1 MVCLVSDYTVVIC
14 PVLCKKKGV
23 DPAELGTFDRM
34 AYKDQ
39 QYDLL
44 AKHMRENMDM
54 DLVYRIINEQ

>member
-1 MVCLVSDYTVVIC
+1 
-14 PVLCKKKGV
+14 
-23 DPAELGTFDRM
+23 M